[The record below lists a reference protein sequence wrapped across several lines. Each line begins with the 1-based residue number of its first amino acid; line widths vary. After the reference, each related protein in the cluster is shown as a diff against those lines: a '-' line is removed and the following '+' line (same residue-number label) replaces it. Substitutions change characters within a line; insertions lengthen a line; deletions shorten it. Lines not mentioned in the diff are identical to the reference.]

1 MITFIKNESPS
12 ILDEDMRVALMHNVA
27 KNPRREEFFKKKVNY
42 FQIKNYFLIYFI
54 SFSKKKKIAFL
65 KQLLKNRIRTKASQ
79 TLQG

>member
-42 FQIKNYFLIYFI
+42 FQIKNCFLIYFI
-54 SFSKKKKIAFL
+54 F
-65 KQLLKNRIRTKASQ
+65 
-79 TLQG
+79 